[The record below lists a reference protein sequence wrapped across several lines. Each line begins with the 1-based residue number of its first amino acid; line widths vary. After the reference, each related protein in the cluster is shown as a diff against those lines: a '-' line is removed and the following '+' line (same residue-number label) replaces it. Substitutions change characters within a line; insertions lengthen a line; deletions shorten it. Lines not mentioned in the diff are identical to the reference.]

1 MKIRSVLYPCLVIL
15 VAKPNTSKEEQTMNR
30 VYTIFSEILKLC
42 PRYHFEKAVKDYD
55 GDRYV
60 KTFTTWQQF
69 IANLYSQIA
78 QKDSLRDIV
87 TGLSAHESRWYH
99 LGIAGISRSTLSDAN
114 AKRDY
119 RIYEGLFY
127 QLLSRCQDLTPKH
140 RFRFKNP
147 LYTIDAS
154 TIDLCLSVFPWAKFR
169 RAKGAIK
176 LHCLYDHSGALPTFL
191 TVTDGK
197 RHDVRVV
204 KDSALPFL
212 PDSIVSIDKAY
223 IDYNWLKSLDEQG
236 VWFVTRAKTNIDYTV
251 AGQHPISNKRV
262 ISDERISLQGPVTK
276 TKYSKDLRLIKY
288 YDEERQRT
296 LTFLT
301 NNFKLAATT
310 IAQIYK
316 SRWQIELFFKW
327 IKQNLKIKSFLGTS
341 KNAVLTQIWVAM
353 CYYLLLTYIKYQTKY
368 GFSLLQLSRVIRE
381 MLFERKSLI
390 DILTLN
396 PDRLK
401 TRQDEPLQG
410 ALF

>member
-1 MKIRSVLYPCLVIL
+1 VT
-15 VAKPNTSKEEQTMNR
+15 KPYTIKEEQTMNR

-42 PRYHFEKAVKDYD
+42 PRYHFDKAVDQYQ

-69 IANLYSQIA
+69 MAILYSQIK

-87 TGLSAHESRWYH
+87 TGLSAHAARWYH
-99 LGIAGISRSTLSDAN
+99 LGITGIYKSTLCDAN

-119 RIYEGLFY
+119 RIFEGLFY
-127 QLLSRCQDLTPKH
+127 HLLARCKNLTPKH
-140 RFRFKNP
+140 KFRFKNP

-169 RAKGAIK
+169 RTKGAIK
-176 LHCLYDHSGALPTFL
+176 LHCLYNHSGALPTFM
-191 TVTDGK
+191 TITEGK

-204 KDSALPFL
+204 KDNTFPLL

-223 IDYNWLKSLDEQG
+223 IDYKWLNSLDEQG
-236 VWFVTRAKTNIDYTV
+236 IWFVTRAKTNIYYAV
-251 AGQHPISNKRV
+251 VGQHPITSKKV
-262 ISDERISLQGPVTK
+262 LSDERIALQGVLTMP
-276 TKYSKDLRLIKY
+276 KYPKDLRLIRY
-288 YDEERQRT
+288 YDEERQKM

-310 IAQIYK
+310 MAKIYK

-341 KNAVLTQIWVAM
+341 KNAVMTQIWVAM

-368 GFSLLQLSRVIRE
+368 RFSLLQLSRVIRE
-381 MLFERKSLI
+381 MLFERKALI
-390 DILTLN
+390 DILTLK

-401 TRQDEPLQG
+401 ISEVFPIQG

>member
-1 MKIRSVLYPCLVIL
+1 MVVL
-15 VAKPNTSKEEQTMNR
+15 VAKPYTSKEEQTMNR

-42 PRYHFEKAVKDYD
+42 PRYHFDKAVKEYH

-60 KTFTTWQQF
+60 KTFTSWQQF
-69 IANLYSQIA
+69 MAILYSQIT

-87 TGLSAHESRWYH
+87 TGLSAHASRWYH
-99 LGIAGISRSTLSDAN
+99 LGFAGINKSTLSDAN
-114 AKRDY
+114 ARRDY
-119 RIYEGLFY
+119 RMYEELFY
-127 QLLSRCQDLTPKH
+127 KLMGRCQDLTPKH

-169 RAKGAIK
+169 TTKGAIK

-204 KDSALPFL
+204 KDNTLPL
-212 PDSIVSIDKAY
+212 SPDSIVSVDKAY
-223 IDYNWLKSLDEQG
+223 IDYNWLNSLNEQG
-236 VWFVTRAKTNIDYTV
+236 VWFVTRAKKNIDYAV
-251 AGQHPISNKRV
+251 VGQHPISSKRV
-262 ISDERISLQGPVTK
+262 ISDERISLQGPMTK
-276 TKYSKDLRLIKY
+276 TKYSKDLRLIRY
-288 YDEERQRT
+288 YDEERQKA

-368 GFSLLQLSRVIRE
+368 GFSMLQLSRVIRE
-381 MLFERKSLI
+381 TLFERKSLI

-401 TRQDEPLQG
+401 KRQDEPLQE

>member
-1 MKIRSVLYPCLVIL
+1 VVT
-15 VAKPNTSKEEQTMNR
+15 KPYTSKEEQTMNK
-30 VYTIFSEILKLC
+30 VYTIFSELLKLC
-42 PRYHFEKAVKDYD
+42 PRYQFDKAVEQYH

-69 IANLYSQIA
+69 MAILYSQIK

-87 TGLSAHESRWYH
+87 TGLSAHAARWYH
-99 LGIAGISRSTLSDAN
+99 LGITGIYKSTLCDAN

-119 RIYEGLFY
+119 RIFEGLFY
-127 QLLSRCQDLTPKH
+127 HLLARCKSLTPKH
-140 RFRFKNP
+140 KFRFKNP

-169 RAKGAIK
+169 RTKGAIK
-176 LHCLYDHSGALPTFL
+176 LHCLYDPSGALPTFM

-197 RHDVRVV
+197 RHDVRVA
-204 KDSALPFL
+204 KDNTFPLL

-223 IDYNWLKSLDEQG
+223 IDYKWLNSLDEQG

-251 AGQHPISNKRV
+251 VGQHPVTSKKV
-262 ISDERISLQGPVTK
+262 LSDERICLQGVLTK
-276 TKYSKDLRLIKY
+276 SKYSKELRLIRY
-288 YDEERQRT
+288 YDEERQKM

-310 IAQIYK
+310 IAQVYK

-341 KNAVLTQIWVAM
+341 KNAVMTQIWVAM

-368 GFSLLQLSRVIRE
+368 RFSLLQLSRVIRE
-381 MLFERKSLI
+381 MLFERKALI
-390 DILTLN
+390 DILSLK

-401 TRQDEPLQG
+401 ISEAVPIQG

>member
-1 MKIRSVLYPCLVIL
+1 MDNK
-15 VAKPNTSKEEQTMNR
+15 VAKPYTIKEEQTMNK
-30 VYTIFSEILKLC
+30 VYTIFSELLKLC
-42 PRYHFEKAVKDYD
+42 PRYHFDKAVEQYQ

-69 IANLYSQIA
+69 MAILYSQIM

-87 TGLSAHESRWYH
+87 TGLSAHAARWYH
-99 LGIAGISRSTLSDAN
+99 LGLIGICKSTLSDAN
-114 AKRDY
+114 ARRNY
-119 RIYEGLFY
+119 RIFEELFY
-127 QLLSRCQDLTPKH
+127 NLLARCKNQTPKH
-140 RFRFKNP
+140 KFRFKNP

-169 RAKGAIK
+169 TTKGAIK
-176 LHCLYDHSGALPTFL
+176 LHCLYDHSGALPTFM
-191 TVTDGK
+191 TITDGK

-204 KDSALPFL
+204 KDNTLPL
-212 PDSIVSIDKAY
+212 SPDSIVSIDKAY
-223 IDYNWLKSLDEQG
+223 IDYEWLNSLDEQG
-236 VWFVTRAKTNIDYTV
+236 VWFVTRAKTNIDYAV
-251 AGQHPISNKRV
+251 VGQHPISSKRV
-262 ISDERISLQGPVTK
+262 LSDERIFLQGVLTK
-276 TKYSKDLRLIKY
+276 IKYSKDLRLIRY
-288 YDEERQRT
+288 YDEERKKT

-310 IAQIYK
+310 IAQIYE

-381 MLFERKSLI
+381 MLFERKALI
-390 DILTLN
+390 DILTLK
-396 PDRLK
+396 PGRLK
-401 TRQDEPLQG
+401 IGEEVSIQG